1 MVERV
6 GLQNLQRRE
15 LNNVGSNPTP
25 YANKFKKRSL
35 SFKVKH
41 ETFNF
46 GKTGQYCQGAPLIFN
61 LLKAFIGNTLDSQ
74 SVKIESLLGTIVY
87 LVKTPLI

>member
-1 MVERV
+1 MVPH
-6 GLQNLQRRE
+6 LKILC
-15 LNNVGSNPTP
+15 
-25 YANKFKKRSL
+25 KKISSL

-61 LLKAFIGNTLDSQ
+61 LLKVFICNTRDSQ
-74 SVKIESLLGTIVY
+74 SVKIENLLGTIV
-87 LVKTPLI
+87 